1 MIWHALTAVL
11 VVLKLMEIIT
21 VSWWIVLA
29 PTLIAFGLFLFMVVF
44 AVAIAALSKD

>member
-1 MIWHALTAVL
+1 MIWHFLTAVL

-29 PTLIAFGLFLFMVVF
+29 PTLIVFGIVFVLATLAVVF
-44 AVAIAALSKD
+44 SKV